1 MLHVEADKIGCG
13 LLQTISK
20 GGMYIAVYTFVHA
33 CLPPTCCR
41 YFRYS
46 LICEPFMPSA
56 TGMLSR
62 LMRHGCHL
70 PDACQMSFK
79 DPKLLAWLHEPQLMQ
94 RDEKEIEGY
103 TLKAILHKYLRSVC
117 IPHLAWQACCQSLSP
132 TSWGTGF
139 LQRLCNDADVGQKC
153 HVVNSMCKHMSG
165 PAGGHVL
172 SPGCMLAPFRNKV
185 FSPMALLL
193 MSSCTMKT
201 IPCVILVS

>member
-1 MLHVEADKIGCG
+1 MC
-13 LLQTISK
+13 
-20 GGMYIAVYTFVHA
+20 IAVCTFVHA
-33 CLPPTCCR
+33 CLPPMCCR

-56 TGMLSR
+56 IGTLSR

-103 TLKAILHKYLRSVC
+103 TLKAILHKYLGSVC
-117 IPHLAWQACCQSLSP
+117 IPHLACQACCQSLSP
-132 TSWGTGF
+132 TSWETVV
-139 LQRLCNDADVGQKC
+139 LQRLCNDA
-153 HVVNSMCKHMSG
+153 VVNVKWSTACANRSQHQLE
-165 PAGGHVL
+165 GHVL
-172 SPGCMLAPFRNKV
+172 SPGCMLAHFPNKV
-185 FSPMALLL
+185 VSSMALLL

-201 IPCVILVS
+201 IPCLVIVS